1 MSVTIESVLAKYLPA
16 ECVRECAG
24 WIVHKNIHLRIT
36 GMRASKLGDYRPHP
50 TGNGHQITVNH
61 DLNPFA
67 FLITFTHEVAHLV
80 CYERYGHRHEP
91 HGREWKHH
99 FRELLLPFLDRGIFP
114 PELAQFVYAY
124 LRDPGASSCSDPGLM
139 RALRKHD
146 ERGNDTIVHLEDL
159 PEGSRFKLAGERSR
173 LRFEKGPRLRSRFR
187 CFETDSGREYLVSA
201 IAEVLP
207 LQEAPPAASATG

>member
-1 MSVTIESVLAKYLPA
+1 MSDSIEGVLAKYLPA
-16 ECVRECAG
+16 ATVQECAG
-24 WIVHKNIHLRIT
+24 WIIQKNIHLRIT

-50 TGNGHQITVNH
+50 KGNGHQITVNH
-61 DLNPFA
+61 DLNPYA

-114 PELAQFVYAY
+114 SELAQFVYAY
-124 LRDPGASSCSDPGLM
+124 LRDPGASSCSDPGLI
-139 RALRKHD
+139 RALRLHD
-146 ERGNDTIVHLEDL
+146 KPGDLKIKHLEDL
-159 PEGSRFKLAGERSR
+159 PEGSRFRLAGPRSR
-173 LRFEKGPRLRSRFR
+173 LRFEKGPRMRSRFR
-187 CFETDSGREYLVSA
+187 CVELGSAKEYLVSG

-207 LQEAPPAASATG
+207 LEDTSPDEAATP

>member
-1 MSVTIESVLAKYLPA
+1 MADTIESVLAKYLPP
-16 ECVRECAG
+16 ETVRECAD

-50 TGNGHQITVNH
+50 KGNGHQITVNH
-61 DLNPFA
+61 DLNPYA

-114 PELAQFVYAY
+114 ADLSQSVYAY

-139 RALRKHD
+139 RALRRHD
-146 ERGNDTIVHLEDL
+146 KPGDQPIAHLEDL
-159 PEGSRFKLAGERSR
+159 PEGALFRLAGHRSR
-173 LRFEKGPRLRSRFR
+173 LRFEKGPRMRSRFR
-187 CFETDSGREYLVSA
+187 CLEISSGKEYLVSA

-207 LQEAPPAASATG
+207 LSDPAGEGPAIR

>member
-50 TGNGHQITVNH
+50 NGNGHQITVNH

-114 PELAQFVYAY
+114 TELAQFVYAY

-146 ERGNDTIVHLEDL
+146 VRGNDTIVHLEDL
-159 PEGSRFKLAGERSR
+159 PEGTRFKLAGERSR

-187 CFETDSGREYLVSA
+187 CFETGSGKEYLVSA

-207 LQEAPPAASATG
+207 LEEAHPASSTTG

>member
-1 MSVTIESVLAKYLPA
+1 MSVTIESVLAKSAA
-16 ECVRECAG
+16 ECVRECAS

-91 HGREWKHH
+91 HGREWKRH
-99 FRELLLPFLDRGIFP
+99 FRELLLHFLIEAFSLP
-114 PELAQFVYAY
+114 
-124 LRDPGASSCSDPGLM
+124 SS
-139 RALRKHD
+139 
-146 ERGNDTIVHLEDL
+146 
-159 PEGSRFKLAGERSR
+159 RSS
-173 LRFEKGPRLRSRFR
+173 FMPI
-187 CFETDSGREYLVSA
+187 SA
-201 IAEVLP
+201 I
-207 LQEAPPAASATG
+207 PARPVAAIPD